1 MRSLDPIKN
10 SRLRKRAIGLLGS
23 VILLHQ
29 SIQVRPDCPLFY
41 TIINWKTTF
50 SRSGV
55 AFCLRRDLPLTV
67 SGQSLVPGPLFYERN
82 GPSRIFFVASE
93 EILTVI

>member
-41 TIINWKTTF
+41 TIIKWENNF
-50 SRSGV
+50 
-55 AFCLRRDLPLTV
+55 L
-67 SGQSLVPGPLFYERN
+67 
-82 GPSRIFFVASE
+82 
-93 EILTVI
+93 